1 MRTALFALTAAKLL
15 LLDMSGAQQLYR
27 ILAFV
32 LVGLVFV
39 GASWLYHR
47 VERRFATKNTDG

>member
-1 MRTALFALTAAKLL
+1 
-15 LLDMSGAQQLYR
+15 MSGAQQLYR

-39 GASWLYHR
+39 AASWLYHR
-47 VERRFATKNTDG
+47 AERRLAAQRQ

>member
-1 MRTALFALTAAKLL
+1 LSGAPAAKLL
-15 LLDMSGAQQLYR
+15 VLDMSGAQQLYR

-39 GASWLYHR
+39 GASWLYPR
-47 VERRFATKNTDG
+47 PARRAG